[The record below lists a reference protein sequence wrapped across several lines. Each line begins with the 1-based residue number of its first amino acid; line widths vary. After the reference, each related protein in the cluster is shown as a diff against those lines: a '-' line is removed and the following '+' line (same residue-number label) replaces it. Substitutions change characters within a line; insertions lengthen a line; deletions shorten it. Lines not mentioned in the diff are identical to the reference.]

1 MQLAGEHGIALC
13 VADQAGDVRPDGGVG
28 ENFGGD
34 MDSAAQIIERAAGAG
49 RWASG
54 FGGALAYGAI
64 VRDRRRE

>member
-1 MQLAGEHGIALC
+1 M
-13 VADQAGDVRPDGGVG
+13 RPDGGVG